1 MAINKTVQ
9 AVFDKAMYL
18 IDAQNENTGATKT
31 SDTKEYEVRT
41 LGILNNLLDEV
52 FPASDNYAVG
62 ADGRRPAHRDL
73 VDFTDEIDMDA
84 MVVRNVLPLG
94 LAAKLLLEENA
105 AVADYFQQR
114 FEEELVAAMRSRP
127 SAVESVENAYGG
139 IECGEFAYWT

>member
-18 IDAQNENTGATKT
+18 IDAQNENNGATKT
-31 SDTKEYEVRT
+31 QDTREYEVRT
-41 LGILNNLLDEV
+41 IGILNNLLDEV
-52 FPASDNYAVG
+52 YPASDNYAI
-62 ADGRRPAHRDL
+62 APDGTRPAHGDL
-73 VDFTDEIDMDA
+73 VLFTDEIQMDA

-114 FEEELVAAMRSRP
+114 YEEELSAAMRSKP
-127 SAVESVENAYGG
+127 SSVDSVENAYGG
-139 IECGEFAYWT
+139 IEYGEFACWN